1 MKSAFSI
8 LFPASWTFRPRC
20 LFPHPHS
27 LSLYLFSNHQ
37 ASLPTLAAGSAFMS
51 PLPSSLEGV
60 VTAEEFETKIV
71 FLVGVWLEALLY
83 GKSSISASV
92 TSVLIAFL
100 LLRNLSMSIPHDP
113 PSSRA
118 TECPAKLPRKG
129 VPDRKCSHVP
139 HHHTTFLFVFL
150 SV

>member
-1 MKSAFSI
+1 
-8 LFPASWTFRPRC
+8 
-20 LFPHPHS
+20 
-27 LSLYLFSNHQ
+27 
-37 ASLPTLAAGSAFMS
+37 MS

-100 LLRNLSMSIPHDP
+100 LLRNLPMSIPHDP

-129 VPDRKCSHVP
+129 VPNGKCSHSSY
-139 HHHTTFLFVFL
+139 HHTTFLFVFL